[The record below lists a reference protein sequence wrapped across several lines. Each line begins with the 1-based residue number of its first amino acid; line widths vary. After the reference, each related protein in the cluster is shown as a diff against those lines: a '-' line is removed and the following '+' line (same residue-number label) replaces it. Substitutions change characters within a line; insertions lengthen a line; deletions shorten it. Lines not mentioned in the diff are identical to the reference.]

1 MVTEVTAEA
10 LPPLSSATLQVT
22 EISPSA
28 APVVAK
34 VAVEPDPLTEPA
46 VEL

>member
-1 MVTEVTAEA
+1 MVTEVVVEA
-10 LPPLSSATLQVT
+10 LLLLSSTTLQVT
-22 EISPSA
+22 ETTPSA

-34 VAVEPDPLTEPA
+34 VADEPDPLIDPA